1 MKHIY
6 TSVDIGTDSTK
17 VVVTELYKGKLNL
30 LAASSIKSNGI
41 KKGLITDVDEASRT
55 LKSAINEVEEML
67 GISIKKVLVN
77 VPSYFADFVKV
88 EGEIRVNSEN
98 SVIDG
103 RHISKVIETAIK
115 NSNFSKEVVTV
126 TPIDFSV
133 DEQSGISDPK
143 GLMGD
148 ILKVRAVVSLVPK
161 KNIYSVISVLSG
173 AGLDVVDITV
183 SGLADYY
190 QVRTPKLD
198 KKIGAIINLG
208 HETTNV
214 SIFNNGKIMNTETI
228 QLGGVNIENDI
239 AYVFGTNIV
248 DARKIK
254 EKFAVCNKRFTNLN
268 DTYELV
274 NNVGDTVK
282 LNQFE
287 VSEVVQSRMSE
298 ILKLA
303 KKQITLLTKKDID
316 YIVITG
322 GLTEIKSFKNL
333 VYEIL
338 GKDVIIYLMDEIGIR
353 DNKYTTAMG
362 MIKAFH
368 DKMKVRGK
376 EYSLVSQ
383 EDCEILLTPNINNNI
398 NRKEKTG
405 VSKIFK
411 GFIRNKEEKY
421 E

>member
-1 MKHIY
+1 MRKIY
-6 TSVDIGTDSTK
+6 ASIDIGSDTFK
-17 VVVTELYKGKLNL
+17 FLVGEAQKNNINV
-30 LAASSIKSNGI
+30 LAATSIKSKGI
-41 KKGLITDVDEASRT
+41 RKGLIVDSNLAVNSVRDGI
-55 LKSAINEVEEML
+55 KIINDEL
-67 GISIKKVLVN
+67 GFEIKKVIVN
-77 VPSYFADFVKV
+77 VPEYNVRFMYVTGKV
-88 EGEIRVNSEN
+88 NVNGIIETEHVN
-98 SVIDG
+98 
-103 RHISKVIETAIK
+103 KVIKDSVYNKLDKDYEL
-115 NSNFSKEVVTV
+115 VTV
-126 TPIDFSV
+126 VPLDFIIDSNEGNEIPV
-133 DEQSGISDPK
+133 GKECKVLEIKGIMIS
-143 GLMGD
+143 
-148 ILKVRAVVSLVPK
+148 VPK

>member
-1 MKHIY
+1 MRKIY
-6 TSVDIGTDSTK
+6 ASIDIGSDTFKFLVGEAQNDK
-17 VVVTELYKGKLNL
+17 INV
-30 LAASSIKSNGI
+30 LAATSIKSKGI
-41 KKGLITDVDEASRT
+41 RKGLIVDSNLAVNSIRDGI
-55 LKSAINEVEEML
+55 KVINDEL
-67 GISIKKVLVN
+67 GFEIKKVIVN
-77 VPSYFADFVKV
+77 VPEYNVRFMYVTGKV
-88 EGEIRVNSEN
+88 NV
-98 SVIDG
+98 DG
-103 RHISKVIETAIK
+103 VIETEHVNKVIK
-115 NSNFSKEVVTV
+115 DSVYNKLDKDYELVTV
-126 TPIDFSV
+126 VPLDFIIDSNEGNDMPV
-133 DEQSGISDPK
+133 GKECKTLEIKGIMIS
-143 GLMGD
+143 
-148 ILKVRAVVSLVPK
+148 VPK

-173 AGLDVVDITV
+173 AGLDVVDITI

-190 QVRTPKLD
+190 QVRTQKLD
-198 KKIGAIINLG
+198 KKIGAVINLG

-214 SIFNNGKIMNTETI
+214 SIINNGKIMNTETI

-274 NNVGDTVK
+274 NNVGDTVR

-362 MIKAFH
+362 MIKGFH

-376 EYSLVSQ
+376 EYSLVSV
-383 EDCEILLTPNINNNI
+383 EDCEMLISPNTNNNI
-398 NRKEKTG
+398 NKKEKTG

>member
-1 MKHIY
+1 MRKIY
-6 TSVDIGTDSTK
+6 ASIDIGSDTFKFLVGEAQNDK
-17 VVVTELYKGKLNL
+17 INV
-30 LAASSIKSNGI
+30 LAATSIKSKGI
-41 KKGLITDVDEASRT
+41 RKGLIVDSNLAVNSIRDGI
-55 LKSAINEVEEML
+55 KVINDEL
-67 GISIKKVLVN
+67 GFEIKKVIVN
-77 VPSYFADFVKV
+77 VPEYNVRFMYVTGKV
-88 EGEIRVNSEN
+88 NV
-98 SVIDG
+98 DG
-103 RHISKVIETAIK
+103 VIETEHVNKVIK
-115 NSNFSKEVVTV
+115 DSVYNKLDKDYELVTV
-126 TPIDFSV
+126 VPLDFIIDSNEGNDMPV
-133 DEQSGISDPK
+133 GKECKTLEIKGIMIS
-143 GLMGD
+143 
-148 ILKVRAVVSLVPK
+148 VPK

-173 AGLDVVDITV
+173 AGLDVVDITI

-190 QVRTPKLD
+190 QVRTQKLD
-198 KKIGAIINLG
+198 KKIGAVINLG

-214 SIFNNGKIMNTETI
+214 SIINNGKIMNTETI

-274 NNVGDTVK
+274 NNVGDTVR

-338 GKDVIIYLMDEIGIR
+338 GKDVIIYLMDVIGAR
-353 DNKYTTAMG
+353 DNKYTTALG
-362 MIKAFH
+362 MIKGFN
-368 DKMKVRGK
+368 DKMTIRGK
-376 EYSLVSQ
+376 DYSMISEKNV
-383 EDCEILLTPNINNNI
+383 ENMMTPNYDNNK
-398 NRKEKTG
+398 KEKVV

-411 GFIRNKEEKY
+411 GFIKNKEEKY

>member
-1 MKHIY
+1 M
-6 TSVDIGTDSTK
+6 
-17 VVVTELYKGKLNL
+17 
-30 LAASSIKSNGI
+30 
-41 KKGLITDVDEASRT
+41 
-55 LKSAINEVEEML
+55 
-67 GISIKKVLVN
+67 IS
-77 VPSYFADFVKV
+77 
-88 EGEIRVNSEN
+88 
-98 SVIDG
+98 
-103 RHISKVIETAIK
+103 
-115 NSNFSKEVVTV
+115 
-126 TPIDFSV
+126 
-133 DEQSGISDPK
+133 
-143 GLMGD
+143 
-148 ILKVRAVVSLVPK
+148 VPK
-161 KNIYSVISVLSG
+161 KNIYSVISVMTG
-173 AGLDVVDITV
+173 AGLDVVDITI

-190 QVRTPKLD
+190 QVKNAKLD
-198 KKIGAIINLG
+198 KKVGAIINLG
-208 HETTNV
+208 HETINV
-214 SIFNNGKIMNTETI
+214 SIINNGKIMNTETI

-248 DARKIK
+248 DARNIK

-274 NNVGDTVK
+274 NNVGDSVK

-287 VSEVVQSRMSE
+287 VSEVVQSRMTE
-298 ILKLA
+298 MLKLA
-303 KKQITLLTKKDID
+303 RKQITLLTKKDIN
-316 YIVITG
+316 YIIITG

-353 DNKYTTAMG
+353 DNKYTSAMG

-376 EYSLVSQ
+376 ELSLVSL
-383 EDCEILLTPNINNNI
+383 EDSGELITPDINNK
-398 NRKEKTG
+398 KEKLG

>member
-1 MKHIY
+1 MRKIY
-6 TSVDIGTDSTK
+6 ASIDIGSDTFK
-17 VVVTELYKGKLNL
+17 FLVGEAQKNNINV
-30 LAASSIKSNGI
+30 LAATSIKSKGI
-41 KKGLITDVDEASRT
+41 RKGLIVDSNLAVNSIRDGI
-55 LKSAINEVEEML
+55 KIINDEL
-67 GISIKKVLVN
+67 GFEIKKVIVN
-77 VPSYFADFVKV
+77 VPEYNVRFMYVTGKV
-88 EGEIRVNSEN
+88 NVNGIIETEHVN
-98 SVIDG
+98 
-103 RHISKVIETAIK
+103 KVIKDSVYNKLDKDYEL
-115 NSNFSKEVVTV
+115 VTV
-126 TPIDFSV
+126 VPLDFIIDSNEGNEIPV
-133 DEQSGISDPK
+133 GKECKVLEIKGIMIS
-143 GLMGD
+143 
-148 ILKVRAVVSLVPK
+148 VPK